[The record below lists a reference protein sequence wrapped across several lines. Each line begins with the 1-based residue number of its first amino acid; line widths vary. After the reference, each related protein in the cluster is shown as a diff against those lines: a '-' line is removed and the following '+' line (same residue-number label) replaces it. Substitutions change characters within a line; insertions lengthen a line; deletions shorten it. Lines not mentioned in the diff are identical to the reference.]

1 MTDATVQ
8 KIRAFNRFYM
18 PRMNLLG
25 NHYLGSEYSA
35 TEARVLFEV
44 LQNDG
49 CTATSIARA
58 MNIDKGYLSRIIS
71 AHEKAGYLR
80 RTVSSG
86 DGRARS
92 LHLTE
97 TGRARAQE
105 FVDLSNEEVAD
116 ILAPLS
122 PAERKRLEDALD
134 TVTELLSKGEQ
145 QA

>member
-58 MNIDKGYLSRIIS
+58 MNIDK
-71 AHEKAGYLR
+71 GYLR